1 MVRLVPI
8 DRFSKNGTTLQ
19 ASLRTH
25 LVAGTAALGVTV
37 IVLTP
42 ITQPAQPAVTGV
54 ALAGW
59 NSPLTE
65 AFNSAILATNYLLNP
80 ISPNITPTTNYWDY
94 SGIGPI
100 VQAAL
105 DNDLPFD
112 PVTNALN
119 TFRTLGVVPQIVA
132 DGLPIA
138 TQLVTNVSGYL
149 TDIVSN
155 AFYDGAILSEAVW
168 NLPGALITAT
178 RQVIAGDVPG
188 ALSTLQS
195 AVIDPIVA
203 VGQNIYSVGARI
215 IGQAVTHV
223 SNLVAAIPGLAQI
236 ATVHIAG
243 TLNLLGQEVA
253 GITSGTVTALRAG
266 DAEGAWNTAVDGLF
280 GPSGLP
286 GLIFNETIGAGVQT
300 GPVATPNDIAANFV
314 PSIRS
319 FLQTSVQ
326 TMATAIGGPTS
337 VARPSMAA
345 PRAAILTA
353 PVHTRGAARV
363 GALSAKHRTTPR
375 A

>member
-1 MVRLVPI
+1 M
-8 DRFSKNGTTLQ
+8 Q

>member
-1 MVRLVPI
+1 M
-8 DRFSKNGTTLQ
+8 Q

-188 ALSTLQS
+188 ALSTLRT

-203 VGQNIYSVGARI
+203 VGQNVYTVGARI
-215 IGQAVTHV
+215 VGQVVTHV
-223 SNLVAAIPGLAQI
+223 TNLVAAIPGLAHV
-236 ATVHIAG
+236 AAVHIAG

-253 GITSGTVTALRAG
+253 GITYGTVAAIRAG
-266 DAEGAWNTAVDGLF
+266 DAEGAWSLAVDGLL
-280 GPSGLP
+280 GPSGMR

-300 GPVATPNDIAANFV
+300 GPVATPSDIPANFV

-319 FLQTSVQ
+319 FLQTSAQ
-326 TMATAIGGPTS
+326 TSATAIGSPAG
-337 VARPSMAA
+337 VARPTAAA
-345 PRAAILTA
+345 PRVGAATA
-353 PVHTRGAARV
+353 TASARGAVRV
-363 GALSAKHRTTPR
+363 GARKQVSAKRAMLSDRHRATPR